1 MLKTFK
7 YDNDSV
13 RLLKKIHTLI
23 IERKFIIFS
32 PFLKKAHNSNKTSS
46 GTHTHRLAIVITVT
60 DCNCKLPSTM
70 IIQSVRFYFYWQKIR
85 FFYLINKNE
94 AIDQTMD
101 GYNFFCRKLVISS
114 STLRSLIST
123 TIENSHIQTSGS
135 TQNNSEAMREGM
147 GVLQIF
153 VLGSSKL
160 H

>member
-70 IIQSVRFYFYWQKIR
+70 IIQSGLLTKNSV
-85 FFYLINKNE
+85 FYLINKYE
-94 AIDQTMD
+94 TIDQTMD
-101 GYNFFCRKLVISS
+101 GYNFFAG
-114 STLRSLIST
+114 
-123 TIENSHIQTSGS
+123 N
-135 TQNNSEAMREGM
+135 
-147 GVLQIF
+147 
-153 VLGSSKL
+153 
-160 H
+160 

>member
-1 MLKTFK
+1 MKRSIK
-7 YDNDSV
+7 QWMD
-13 RLLKKIHTLI
+13 I
-23 IERKFIIFS
+23 I
-32 PFLKKAHNSNKTSS
+32 
-46 GTHTHRLAIVITVT
+46 
-60 DCNCKLPSTM
+60 
-70 IIQSVRFYFYWQKIR
+70 
-85 FFYLINKNE
+85 
-94 AIDQTMD
+94 
-101 GYNFFCRKLVISS
+101 FCRKLVISS

>member
-70 IIQSVRFYFYWQKIR
+70 IIQSGRFYFYWQKIQ
-85 FFYLINKNE
+85 FFLINKYE
-94 AIDQTMD
+94 TIDQTMD
-101 GYNFFCRKLVISS
+101 GYNFFLPEISNLEFHTAFLNFNNNRKFPYPNV
-114 STLRSLIST
+114 RQ
-123 TIENSHIQTSGS
+123 HP
-135 TQNNSEAMREGM
+135 
-147 GVLQIF
+147 
-153 VLGSSKL
+153 K
-160 H
+160 